1 MAEKKFEETLN
12 ELEEIVKQL
21 EKGEAPLE
29 ESLAL
34 FEKGMKLSKQLR
46 TTLDDA
52 EKLLIK
58 IVDENNV
65 EQDFESEE
73 LE

>member
-29 ESLAL
+29 ESLEL
-34 FEKGMKLSKQLR
+34 FEKGMKLSKELR
-46 TTLDDA
+46 TTLDQA

-58 IVDENNV
+58 IVDENNE
-65 EQDFESEE
+65 EQDFEPEE
-73 LE
+73 ME